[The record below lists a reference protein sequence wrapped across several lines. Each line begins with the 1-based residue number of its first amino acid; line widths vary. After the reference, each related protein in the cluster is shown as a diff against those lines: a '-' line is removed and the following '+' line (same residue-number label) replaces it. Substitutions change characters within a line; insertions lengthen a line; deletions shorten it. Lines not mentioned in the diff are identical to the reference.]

1 MDEPAAPTPA
11 PAPVTRPA
19 LPTALLAIAIIDLVW
34 AASAL
39 ALDFVVLVVGGASIY
54 FASYPVH
61 ASEALHGANFQLLA
75 IGGGAL
81 VSAIVNVCLLSCGID
96 ILRRRASA
104 RRWQNFWIAGVA
116 LLVAFDVVVFVATWH
131 APWSLCGVP
140 FLLATPAWAA
150 FHAHVL
156 RRPSSAAAF
165 APVVDSPASAS

>member
-11 PAPVTRPA
+11 AAPVTRPA
-19 LPTALLAIAIIDLVW
+19 LPTALLVIAIIDLVW

-39 ALDFVVLVVGGASIY
+39 ALDFVVLVVGGASVY
-54 FASYPVH
+54 LAPYPH
-61 ASEALHGANFQLLA
+61 ATEALRSTEFQLLA

-81 VSAIVNVCLLSCGID
+81 VSAIVNVCLLRCGID

-104 RRWQNFWIAGVA
+104 RRRQKFWIAGVA
-116 LLVAFDVVVFVATWH
+116 LFVAFDVVMFVATWQ

-156 RRPSSAAAF
+156 RRPNSAAAF
-165 APVVDSPASAS
+165 APVADSLAGAS